1 MCGRF
6 NLFPPPESVKKHFHL
21 SVAPEIQ
28 VDYNIHP
35 GSDILA
41 VMPEAKAELLHWGLI
56 PFWAKDRKMSY
67 NLINAR
73 LETIADKPSFRAAF
87 KQRHAIIPA
96 TGYYEWRPIENG
108 TKQAYHIT
116 RPDQAVFGFAGL
128 WEHWQQ
134 GEEAVNSCTIIT
146 TGANEK
152 MQDIHSRMPVI
163 LEPID
168 YEQWLQL
175 NQTKESLLALLA
187 SDSAYDDM
195 EAIPISNFVNN
206 PRHNGPECIKPL
218 SLP

>member
-6 NLFPPPESVKKHFHL
+6 NLFSLPESVKNHFHL

-35 GSDILA
+35 GGDILTIL
-41 VMPEAKAELLHWGLI
+41 PEAKAELLHWGLI

-73 LETIADKPSFRAAF
+73 LETVAVKPSFRAAF
-87 KQRHAIIPA
+87 KQRHVIIPA
-96 TGYYEWRPIENG
+96 TGCYEWRPIEIG

-116 RPDQAVFGFAGL
+116 RSDQAVFGFAGL

-134 GEEAVNSCTIIT
+134 GDEAVNSCTIIT
-146 TGANEK
+146 TAANEK

-163 LEPID
+163 LEPKD
-168 YEQWLQL
+168 YEHWLQL

-187 SDSAYDDM
+187 NASAYDDM
-195 EAIPISNFVNN
+195 DAIPVSNFVNN
-206 PRHNGPECIKPL
+206 PRHNGPECIEPV

>member
-1 MCGRF
+1 
-6 NLFPPPESVKKHFHL
+6 
-21 SVAPEIQ
+21 
-28 VDYNIHP
+28 
-35 GSDILA
+35 
-41 VMPEAKAELLHWGLI
+41 MPEAKAELLHWGLI

-73 LETIADKPSFRAAF
+73 LETVADKPSFRAAF
-87 KQRHAIIPA
+87 KQRHVIIPA

-134 GEEAVNSCTIIT
+134 GEDAVNSCTIIT

-163 LEPID
+163 LEPKD
-168 YEQWLQL
+168 YEHWLQL
-175 NQTKESLLALLA
+175 SQSKASLLALLA
-187 SDSAYDDM
+187 SDSAYNDM
-195 EAIPISNFVNN
+195 EAIPVSNFVNN
-206 PRHNGPECIKPL
+206 PRHNGPQCVEPV

>member
-6 NLFPPPESVKKHFHL
+6 NLFSLPESVKKHFHL

-35 GSDILA
+35 GSNILA

-87 KQRHAIIPA
+87 KQRHVIIPA

-134 GEEAVNSCTIIT
+134 GEDAVNSCTIIT

-163 LEPID
+163 LEPKD

-187 SDSAYDDM
+187 NASAYADM
-195 EAIPISNFVNN
+195 DAILVSNFVNN
-206 PRHNGPECIKPL
+206 PRHNGPECIEPV

>member
-6 NLFPPPESVKKHFHL
+6 NLFSLPESVKKHFNL
-21 SVAPEIQ
+21 SVAPEFR

-41 VMPEAKAELLHWGLI
+41 IMPEAKAELLHWGLI

-73 LETIADKPSFRAAF
+73 LETVADKPSFRAAF
-87 KQRHAIIPA
+87 KQRHVIIPA
-96 TGYYEWRPIENG
+96 TGYYGWRPIENG

-116 RPDQAVFGFAGL
+116 RSDQAVFGFAGL

-134 GEEAVNSCTIIT
+134 GEDAVNSCTIIT

-163 LEPID
+163 LEPKD
-168 YEQWLQL
+168 YEHWLQL

-187 SDSAYDDM
+187 NASAYNDM
-195 EAIPISNFVNN
+195 EAIPVSNFVNN
-206 PRHNGPECIKPL
+206 PRHNGPECIEPV